1 MVRNR
6 PYFLWDYDL
15 SEDDVHNILRA
26 GSEMDKQW
34 LISRILSSAK
44 FEDVWKYITI
54 KDLVSY
60 FAKLKMRP
68 QVKLAWKR
76 ALNVWGYEV

>member
-1 MVRNR
+1 MAKNR

-15 SEDDVHNILRA
+15 SEEDVRKILRT
-26 GSEMDKQW
+26 GGEMDKQW

>member
-1 MVRNR
+1 MTKNR

-15 SEDDVHNILRA
+15 SEADVRNILHT
-26 GSEMDKQW
+26 GGEMDKQW

-44 FEDVWKYITI
+44 FEDVWKYISI